1 MLIALASIKGSPGVT
16 TFALALAA
24 HWPGDTRRVLIE
36 CDPAGGDIAPRFGLT
51 LSPGLISLA
60 AEARRDPDLEGI
72 WRHAQKLP
80 GGLPVV
86 VGPLRPDQA
95 RTALDAL
102 VDNGDPGRHG
112 DGASSVL
119 SASAGRC
126 DITVVADCGR
136 LDPNSPALPII
147 KSADHVLVLV
157 RPQRDILSHLA
168 ARMGE
173 IGQLA
178 SRVGLLLV
186 GDGYS
191 PAEVTGELDIPVFAS
206 VPDDRRGAA
215 LLAGG
220 LSRPGRSRHGLSGA
234 AAKIATALADLNPGR
249 APVAAL
255 IDATG
260 SPDSLVGEA
269 DHSSA
274 RADPAN
280 VLSTANG
287 RLP

>member
-16 TFALALAA
+16 TFALALTA

-51 LSPGLISLA
+51 LTPGLISLA
-60 AEARRDPDLEGI
+60 AEARRNPGVDGI
-72 WRHAQKLP
+72 WRHTQQLP

-95 RTALDAL
+95 RTALQAL
-102 VDNGDPGRHG
+102 IDNESPGRR
-112 DGASSVL
+112 GANNL
-119 SASAGRC
+119 PSAVAGRC
-126 DITVVADCGR
+126 DLTVAADCGR

-147 KSADHVLVLV
+147 RSADHVLILV
-157 RPQRDILSHLA
+157 QPRRDILSHLA
-168 ARMGE
+168 ARLPE
-173 IGQLA
+173 IGRLA
-178 SRVGLLLV
+178 SRVGLVLV
-186 GDGYS
+186 GGGYS
-191 PAEVTGELDIPVFAS
+191 PAEVTGELDVPVFAS

-234 AAKIATALADLNPGR
+234 AAKIAMALTNLSPGSG
-249 APVAAL
+249 PDAAL
-255 IDATG
+255 IDTAG
-260 SPDSLVGEA
+260 PPDCVAGE
-269 DHSSA
+269 DEHPTSGTEPTNLLSA
-274 RADPAN
+274 
-280 VLSTANG
+280 ANG